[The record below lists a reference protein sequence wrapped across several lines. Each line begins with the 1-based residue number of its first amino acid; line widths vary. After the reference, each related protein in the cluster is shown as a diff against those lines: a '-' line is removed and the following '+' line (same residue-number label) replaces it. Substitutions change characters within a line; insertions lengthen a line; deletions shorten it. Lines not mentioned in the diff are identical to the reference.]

1 MITHVVLFKLKEPS
15 LGNLEKTK
23 EVLLNM
29 KGKIPQLRDIVVG
42 IDLLRST
49 RSYDLALITK
59 FSSMEDL
66 KIYQEH
72 PIHQNVLAYMATVRE
87 SSFSVD
93 FLSE

>member
-15 LGNLEKTK
+15 PGNLEKTK

-42 IDLLRST
+42 IDLVRSA

-59 FSSMEDL
+59 FASMEDL
-66 KIYQEH
+66 KIYQDH
-72 PIHQNVLAYMATVRE
+72 PLHQDVLAYMAVVRE
-87 SSFSVD
+87 SSICVD
-93 FLSE
+93 SHLE